1 MNIIVKV
8 PKNTMAYKCG
18 ERFVLCDA
26 ENTNGKITI
35 KDFLDFAKTKEE
47 LKGIDYTSKLIIK
60 AV

>member
-8 PKNTMAYKCG
+8 PENTMPYKCG

-26 ENTNGKITI
+26 EITDAKITI
-35 KDFLDFAKTKEE
+35 KNFLDFAKTKEE